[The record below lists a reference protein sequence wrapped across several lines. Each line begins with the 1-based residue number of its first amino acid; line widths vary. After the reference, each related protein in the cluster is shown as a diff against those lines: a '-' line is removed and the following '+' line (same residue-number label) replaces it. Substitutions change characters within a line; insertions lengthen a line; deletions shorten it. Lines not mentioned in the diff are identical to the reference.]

1 MENDTYSALIVASV
15 SDSTWWKQKD
25 TSGRSLKWLVL
36 RWMSFAFG
44 SNLFELLYS
53 RPLIWYPYC
62 QYFQLFNLP
71 FPVEEHKDT
80 SGRSPMWL
88 FRSSSTFRIMSI
100 LLLKQRPLKWYPCW
114 QYFQLFDI
122 SFLVEEQMDTSG
134 RSPRWFLLLR
144 SSLTYRIRSILF
156 LIQRPL
162 KWYPY

>member
-1 MENDTYSALIVASV
+1 MENDTYIALSCCFCF
-15 SDSTWWKQKD
+15 
-25 TSGRSLKWLVL
+25 WLYLMKAEGHIRKESKVIGVEVDV
-36 RWMSFAFG
+36 FCFG
-44 SNLFELLYS
+44 SILFALLYS
-53 RPLIWYPYC
+53 RPLILYLYC
-62 QYFQLFNLP
+62 QYFQLFYLP

-88 FRSSSTFRIMSI
+88 FRSSSTFRIRSI

-114 QYFQLFDI
+114 QYFQLFDL

-162 KWYPY
+162 KCNPY